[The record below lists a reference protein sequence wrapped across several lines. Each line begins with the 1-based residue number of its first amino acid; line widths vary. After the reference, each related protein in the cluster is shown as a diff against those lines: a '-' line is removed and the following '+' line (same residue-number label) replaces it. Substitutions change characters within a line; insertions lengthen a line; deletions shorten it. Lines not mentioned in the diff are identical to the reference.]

1 MENRSIRE
9 WQVQY
14 ARGDFNKND
23 FKTMCDAGWYDWFC
37 KDTQLKSRLDKM
49 AKIIMQ
55 LKMSDR
61 IDIDKMGI

>member
-23 FKTMCDAGWYDWFC
+23 FQTMCAAGWVDWFC
-37 KDTQLKSRLDKM
+37 KDETLKSRLDKM
-49 AKIIMQ
+49 AKIVMKLNFYQISVMF
-55 LKMSDR
+55 M
-61 IDIDKMGI
+61 I